1 MFCYANLEEF
11 MLMLAFG

>member
-11 MLMLAFG
+11 LLMLAFG